1 MYRSDWLGSLA
12 SPFKRNNLAVWGG
25 PLDRDNFV
33 PRSHLLASLPTLME
47 LQLSQCA
54 DVEQLQL
61 TSEQLQVGRCFLILI
76 DVGFLVLGEGLSVNT
91 KQVANK

>member
-1 MYRSDWLGSLA
+1 MYRSDWLGSLGFPHLRA
-12 SPFKRNNLAVWGG
+12 TTRLFGVG
-25 PLDRDNFV
+25 PWSGDNFV
-33 PRSHLLASLPTLME
+33 PPRSHLLASLPTLME

-76 DVGFLVLGEGLSVNT
+76 DVGFLVLGEG
-91 KQVANK
+91 